1 MAPRCARKTFAKM
14 EKTLPSTKPWAGA
27 NLTVDANW
35 GAFMRRM
42 VFSAVSMLALAA
54 AAVAADP
61 AQTISLTIYNS
72 NLALVQDM
80 RRLDIAAGR
89 QRLEFKNVSAR
100 IRPET
105 VALTGK
111 DIGVVEQNFDYDLL
125 TPSKMMEKAVG
136 KQIKI
141 IRTNPATGHETPEL
155 ATVLSVNDGVVLK
168 IGDRIEVLRDDG
180 IPTRVVFSSIPEN
193 LRANPTLSVT
203 VQAREAG
210 PRDVTLS
217 YLTTGMNWKA
227 DYVALFD
234 EGRSAMTL
242 QGWITLTNQ
251 SGVSYKSAKTQ
262 LVAGAMENG
271 SNTYNYGY
279 NRPKNSTR
287 QAGTRPSGDK
297 ELADYLIYDLPER
310 LTVAENQTKQVS
322 FLDLQGVKTQKVY
335 EYRAGWF
342 NSDPNPNHAD
352 VVLNFVNRDRA
363 LPKGTIRVYMR
374 DAAGE
379 AKFLGENAIDHS
391 PGGSE
396 VAVKIGEAFDVTAQ
410 GTLMSSEL
418 VYHNKKTRY
427 SMSYVFR
434 NAKSAPAT
442 VEFRQGGLW
451 RDADIDKESLK
462 SRRIDASTLGWSV
475 PVPANGETVLTFT
488 VTTG

>member
-1 MAPRCARKTFAKM
+1 
-14 EKTLPSTKPWAGA
+14 
-27 NLTVDANW
+27 
-35 GAFMRRM
+35 MRRLL
-42 VFSAVSMLALAA
+42 FSAVSVAVLAV

-72 NLALVQDM
+72 NIALVQDT
-80 RRLDIAAGR
+80 RHLDIAAGR
-89 QRLEFKNVSAR
+89 QRLEFKNVSAQ
-100 IRPET
+100 IRAET
-105 VALTGK
+105 VALTGRGL
-111 DIGVVEQNFDYDLL
+111 DIVEQNFDYDLL
-125 TPSKMMEKAVG
+125 TPAKMMEKAVG

-141 IRTNPATGHETPEL
+141 VRTNPATGQERIDV

-168 IGDRIEVLRDDG
+168 IGDHIEVLRDDG

-203 VQAREAG
+203 VQAAQAG

-217 YLTTGMNWKA
+217 YLTTGLNWKA

-234 EGRSAMTL
+234 ESHAAMTL

-251 SGVSYKSAKTQ
+251 SGVSYKNAKTQ
-262 LVAGAMENG
+262 LIAGTMALSGGPND
-271 SNTYNYGY
+271 YY
-279 NRPKNSTR
+279 RPQNSTR
-287 QAGTRPSGDK
+287 AAGAQASGEK
-297 ELADYLIYDLPER
+297 GLADYLLYDLPER

-342 NSDPNPNHAD
+342 KGDPNPNHAD
-352 VVLNFVNRDRA
+352 VVLNFVNRNRA

-374 DAAGE
+374 DGSGE
-379 AKFLGENAIDHS
+379 AKFIGENSIDHS
-391 PGGSE
+391 PAGSE

-410 GTLMSSEL
+410 ATVVSSEL
-418 VYHNKKTRY
+418 TSNRKKTRY

-434 NAKSAPAT
+434 NAKAVPVT
-442 VEFRQGGLW
+442 VEFRQGGMW
-451 RDADIDKESLK
+451 HDADVEKESIK
-462 SRRIDASTLGWSV
+462 GRRIDSSTLGWSV

-488 VTTG
+488 VVTG

>member
-1 MAPRCARKTFAKM
+1 M
-14 EKTLPSTKPWAGA
+14 L
-27 NLTVDANW
+27 
-35 GAFMRRM
+35 
-42 VFSAVSMLALAA
+42 FSAVSMLALAA

-61 AQTISLTIYNS
+61 ATISLTIYNS
-72 NLALVQDM
+72 DLALVQDM

-111 DIGVVEQNFDYDLL
+111 DLGVVEQNFDYDLL

-141 IRTNPATGHETPEL
+141 IRTNPATGQEKPEL

-193 LRANPTLSVT
+193 LRASPTLSVT
-203 VQAREAG
+203 VLAHEAG

-234 EGRSAMTL
+234 EGRGAMSL

-251 SGVSYKSAKTQ
+251 SGVSYKNAKTQ
-262 LVAGAMENG
+262 LVAGAMETDGDNNRY
-271 SNTYNYGY
+271 SY
-279 NRPKNSTR
+279 NRPRNSTR
-287 QAGTRPSGDK
+287 QAGTQPSGDK
-297 ELADYLIYDLPER
+297 ELADYLVYDLPER

-342 NSDPNPNHAD
+342 NSNTNPSHAD

-363 LPKGTIRVYMR
+363 LPKGIIRVYMR
-374 DAAGE
+374 DGAGE
-379 AKFLGENAIDHS
+379 AKFLGENGVDHS

-410 GTLMSSEL
+410 GTVVSSEL
-418 VYHNKKTRY
+418 TSSRKKTRY
-427 SMSYVFR
+427 EMLYVFR
-434 NAKSAPAT
+434 NAKAVPVT

-451 RDADIDKESLK
+451 RDADVKKESLK

-488 VTTG
+488 VVTG